1 MTKLVRISGKKMC
14 KILESLGFKLMRQK
28 GSHTFWQHSD
38 GRTTVIPIHSGE
50 ELGRGLIRKI
60 LKDIEI
66 TLEEYDSLR

>member
-1 MTKLVRISGKKMC
+1 MG
-14 KILESLGFKLMRQK
+14 KILESLGFRLKRQK
-28 GSHTFWQHSD
+28 GSHTFWQHAD

-66 TLEEYDSLR
+66 TIEEYDVLRKK

>member
-1 MTKLVRISGKKMC
+1 
-14 KILESLGFKLMRQK
+14 MRQK

-60 LKDIEI
+60 LRDIDI
-66 TLEEYDSLR
+66 TLEEYDVLRQKK